1 MYEFSF
7 FQSPTFEILDLY
19 MQKIDR
25 TRPIFFADE
34 LCTVYCS
41 LFETLISTEFG
52 RLHGQILYFFTFCD
66 SSLLRLLLYT
76 KLLSLGFVVILS
88 TLFLDLFYFSC
99 IEYSDR
105 LVPTMQYI
113 VCPRTSI

>member
-1 MYEFSF
+1 MTCSMPQLC

-19 MQKIDR
+19 MQKMDR
-25 TRPIFFADE
+25 TRPVFFADE

-52 RLHGQILYFFTFCD
+52 RLHEQILYFPIIFHVCY

-76 KLLSLGFVVILS
+76 KL
-88 TLFLDLFYFSC
+88 
-99 IEYSDR
+99 
-105 LVPTMQYI
+105 
-113 VCPRTSI
+113 